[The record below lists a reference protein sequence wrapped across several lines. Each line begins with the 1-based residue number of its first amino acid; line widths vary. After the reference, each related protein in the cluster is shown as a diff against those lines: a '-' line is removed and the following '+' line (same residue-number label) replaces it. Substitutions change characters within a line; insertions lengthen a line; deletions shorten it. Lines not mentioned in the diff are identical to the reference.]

1 MLRPLA
7 LSLGVCLLL
16 ATRALADAP
25 PPAQG
30 PDRAQAAAF
39 QDFARQW
46 MTKLR
51 GMEQH
56 RPRVS
61 AGPGHLLFTYRGYAD
76 EFRTELEPTGK
87 AATPYVGLL
96 HYTEQVYSC
105 KSLETRECTVAATVP
120 VTEIFR
126 LQGGRWSY

>member
-1 MLRPLA
+1 MLRSVLHSLA
-7 LSLGVCLLL
+7 ACLIL
-16 ATRALADAP
+16 ASAAQADSA
-25 PPAQG
+25 PAQS
-30 PDRAQAAAF
+30 PERVQAAF

-46 MTKLR
+46 MSKVR
-51 GMEQH
+51 GLEQR

-61 AGPGHLLFTYRGYAD
+61 AGPGNLLFTYRSLAD
-76 EFRTELEPTGK
+76 EFRTELQPTGQ

-105 KSLETRECTVAATVP
+105 RSLESQECTVAATVP